1 MLDILEGVRVL
12 EVAEHGF
19 VPSAATALADWGAD
33 VIKVEHPERGD
44 PTRQLLAWGV
54 IPGGDPDQPSFM
66 TESLFRS
73 KRCIAIDITKAD
85 GRALLLKVAAKADV
99 FLTNLLPGS
108 RRRLGIDVDDIRA
121 VNPKVIYARGHG
133 QGAKG
138 DEADAGGFDAV
149 SFWARGSVQE
159 RLTPPGTP
167 LISQRPA
174 TGDFTSGL
182 TLAGGIAGALYK
194 RERTGEAVVVDVS
207 LLGVATWVMSPDI
220 NAAMQ
225 YGRDLPKMEVGGPPR
240 SVVANTYLT
249 RDDKYVTLMMWQDEA
264 RFFPIFVRAVGFE
277 DLLEDARFKTP
288 EKRAENL
295 TDLVTEVE
303 CRFRREPRSEWVRR
317 LSGTECIWGLNQSP
331 IDIAEDPQVK
341 ANGYI
346 LDIERRDGTTFR
358 AVGAPVLFDGKAPS
372 ARHSAQEIGAATE
385 EVLLESGATASEIE
399 AASTSGALRRSI

>member
-19 VPSAATALADWGAD
+19 VPSAGTALADWGAD

-44 PTRQLLAWGV
+44 PTRHLLSWGV
-54 IPGGDPDQPSFM
+54 IPGTDPEGPSFM

-73 KRCIAIDITKAD
+73 KRCVAIDVTKPE
-85 GRALLLKVAAKADV
+85 GHSLLLQVAAKADV

-108 RRRLGIDVDDIRA
+108 RKRLGIDLEDVRA
-121 VNPKVIYARGHG
+121 VNEKIIYARGHG

-138 DEADAGGFDAV
+138 PEADAGGFDAV

-159 RLTPPGTP
+159 RLTPPGQP
-167 LISQRPA
+167 LIGQRPA

-182 TLAGGIAGALYK
+182 TLAGGIAAALYK
-194 RERTGEAVVVDVS
+194 RERTGEPSVVDVS

-225 YGRDLPKMEVGGPPR
+225 YGRDLPKMDPGGPSR
-240 SVVANTYLT
+240 SAVAATYLT
-249 RDDKYVTLMMWQDEA
+249 QDDKYVTLMMWQDEA
-264 RFFPIFVRAVGFE
+264 RFFPLFAAAAGYE
-277 DLLEDARFKTP
+277 DLLEDPRFSTP

-295 TDLVTEVE
+295 EPLVDEIRR
-303 CRFRREPRSEWVRR
+303 RFRERPREEWVRR
-317 LSGTECIWGLNQSP
+317 LAGSDCIWGLNQSP
-331 IDIAEDPQVK
+331 LDIPEDPQVQ

-346 LDIERRDGTTFR
+346 LDIAREDGSTFR
-358 AVGAPVLFDGKAPS
+358 AVGAPVLFDGRAPQ
-372 ARHSAQEIGAATE
+372 ARHAAQDLGAATE
-385 EVLLESGATASEIE
+385 SVLRESGATDAEIE
-399 AASTSGALRRSI
+399 AATAAAAIRTS

>member
-108 RRRLGIDVDDIRA
+108 RKRLGIDVDDIRA

>member
-19 VPSAATALADWGAD
+19 VPSAGTALADWGAD

-44 PTRQLLAWGV
+44 PTRQLISWGV
-54 IPGGDPDQPSFM
+54 IPGTDPSVPSFM

-73 KRCIAIDITKAD
+73 KRCIAVDITKPE
-85 GRALLLKVAAKADV
+85 GHALLLKVAAVADV

-108 RRRLGIDVDDIRA
+108 RQRLGIDVDAIRRA
-121 VNPKVIYARGHG
+121 NPKIIYARGHG

-138 DEADAGGFDAV
+138 AEADAGGFDAV
-149 SFWARGSVQE
+149 SFWARGAVQE
-159 RLTPPGTP
+159 RLTPPGSA
-167 LISQRPA
+167 LIGQRPA

-182 TLAGGIAGALYK
+182 TLAGGIAAALYK
-194 RERTGEAVVVDVS
+194 RERTGHAAVVDVS

-225 YGRDLPKMEVGGPPR
+225 YGHDLPKMEVGGTPR
-240 SVVANTYLT
+240 SAVAATYLT
-249 RDDKYVTLMMWQDEA
+249 QDDKYVTLMMWQDEA
-264 RFFPIFVRAVGFE
+264 RFFPVFARAAGYE
-277 DLLEDARFKTP
+277 DLLDDPRFATP

-295 TDLVTEVE
+295 EELVPEIQR
-303 CRFRREPRSEWVRR
+303 RFKTRSRAEWVQC

-331 IDIAEDPQVK
+331 IDIPDDPQVK

-346 LDIERRDGTTFR
+346 LDIQRSDGGSFR
-358 AVGAPVLFDGKAPS
+358 AVGAPVVFDGDAPV
-372 ARHSAQEIGAATE
+372 ARHAAQDLGQATN
-385 EVLLESGATASEIE
+385 EVLRESGATEEEIDR
-399 AASTSGALRRSI
+399 AASLGAIRRGS

>member
-1 MLDILEGVRVL
+1 ML

-54 IPGGDPDQPSFM
+54 IPGGDPDRPSFM

-73 KRCIAIDITKAD
+73 KRCIAIDITKPE

-108 RRRLGIDVDDIRA
+108 RKRLGIDVDDIRA
-121 VNPKVIYARGHG
+121 VNPKIIYARGHG

-138 DEADAGGFDAV
+138 EEADAGGFDAV

-159 RLTPPGTP
+159 RLTPPGSP
-167 LISQRPA
+167 LIGQRPA

-182 TLAGGIAGALYK
+182 TLAGGIAAALYK
-194 RERTGEAVVVDVS
+194 RERTGHAPVVDVS

-225 YGRDLPKMEVGGPPR
+225 YGHDLPKMEVGGPPR

-249 RDDKYVTLMMWQDEA
+249 QDDKYVTLMMWQDEA

-277 DLLEDARFKTP
+277 DLLEDPRFASP
-288 EKRAENL
+288 ETRAENL
-295 TDLVTEVE
+295 ADLVAEVQR
-303 CRFRREPRSEWVRR
+303 RFREHPRSEWVQR
-317 LSGTECIWGLNQSP
+317 LSGTDCIWGLNQTP
-331 IDIAEDPQVK
+331 VDISEDPQVK

-346 LDIERRDGTTFR
+346 LDIERGDGTTFR
-358 AVGAPVLFDGKAPS
+358 AVGAPIVFDGEAPA
-372 ARHSAQEIGAATE
+372 ARHAAQDLGAATD
-385 EVLLESGATASEIE
+385 EVLRDSGATADEIE
-399 AASTSGALRRSI
+399 AAGATGAIRRGS

>member
-1 MLDILEGVRVL
+1 ML

-108 RRRLGIDVDDIRA
+108 RKRLGIDVDDIRA